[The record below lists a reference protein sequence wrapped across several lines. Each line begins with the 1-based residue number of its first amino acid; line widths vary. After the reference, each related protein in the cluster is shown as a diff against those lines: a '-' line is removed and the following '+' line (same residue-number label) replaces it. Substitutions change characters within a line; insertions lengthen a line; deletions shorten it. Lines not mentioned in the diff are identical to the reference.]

1 MNNDIIG
8 FIETQVKPSDSTS
21 RIIEALNDFNI
32 KLNNNENKFLIL
44 AYGCRND
51 GVVLKKIDANRVSI
65 SSLKKNAFSDKILTL
80 MLAYRKQYMHMQE
93 FFKCCNIF

>member
-21 RIIEALNDFNI
+21 RIIETLNDFNI

-44 AYGCRND
+44 A
-51 GVVLKKIDANRVSI
+51 
-65 SSLKKNAFSDKILTL
+65 
-80 MLAYRKQYMHMQE
+80 
-93 FFKCCNIF
+93 

>member
-21 RIIEALNDFNI
+21 RIIETLNDFNI

-44 AYGCRND
+44 VYRCRND

-65 SSLKKNAFSDKILTL
+65 LSLKKHAFADKILTL
-80 MLAYRKQYMHMQE
+80 MLAYRKYMHMQE

>member
-8 FIETQVKPSDSTS
+8 FIETQFKPSYSTS
-21 RIIEALNDFNI
+21 RIVETLTDFNI

-44 AYGCRND
+44 AYRCRND
-51 GVVLKKIDANRVSI
+51 GDVLKKIDANRVSV
-65 SSLKKNAFSDKILTL
+65 SSLKHAFADKILTL

-93 FFKCCNIF
+93 IFKCCNIF